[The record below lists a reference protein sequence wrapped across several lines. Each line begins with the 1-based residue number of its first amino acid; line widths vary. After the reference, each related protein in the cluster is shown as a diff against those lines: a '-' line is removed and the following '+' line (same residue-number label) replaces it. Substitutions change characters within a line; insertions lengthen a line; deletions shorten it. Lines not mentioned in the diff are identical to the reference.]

1 MKQAAEHKP
10 LFVQIAESIED
21 EIIRGSLGEEE
32 QAPSTNQLAAFL
44 RINPATAA
52 KGINQLADE
61 GILYKKRGI
70 GMFVAGGARAAL
82 LEKRRQRFYNDYLK
96 PLLRE
101 AENIDITPGEVI
113 RMITERKGDSA

>member
-1 MKQAAEHKP
+1 MKQVPEHKP
-10 LFVQIAESIED
+10 LFMQIAESIED
-21 EIIRGSLGEEE
+21 DIIRGSLGEEE

-52 KGINQLADE
+52 RGINQLVEE

-70 GMFVAGGARAAL
+70 GMFVAAGARTVL
-82 LEKRRQRFYNDYLK
+82 LRKRRMRFYRDYLE

-101 AENIDITPGEVI
+101 ADNINISPEEVI
-113 RMITERKGDSA
+113 RMIVEGRGDLG